1 MVPSEIGYSLPQVM
15 ECRRLSVSL
24 CLDACRLD
32 DRPPFL
38 DFGFLEGAEGFGCL
52 LSAWDDFLPEWGK
65 PLMDGPIRQSFNHS
79 GIQLKDHPSGRR
91 LRHPKPMPQGS
102 VETRYP
108 TFVGGGNVGRS
119 SPPLSGHYHV
129 CFELTGPDL
138 LQQRGDLGNRQ
149 INLTRYQILHE
160 RSRAPVWHKL
170 KTRAGCVLEK
180 SAHDATSEI
189 LSMFLVEE
197 EGTASTF
204 RALREVVSEHGLFC
218 ELYTDRGGH
227 YVYTPEPGVASKTQL
242 TQVGRALKQLG
253 IRQIAARSPEARGR
267 SERMVRTLQDRVPKE
282 LRLAGITTV
291 QAANISLKAYIDEHN
306 ARFAVPPEQEGT
318 MFVADRDGAYR
329 EILCVQEERQVGND
343 NTVSWKGRRLQIA
356 ESPLRRHFVKA
367 TVRVHEY
374 PDGTVSVLW
383 GPHRLAQFT
392 AEGKPIEIAPT
403 SPSLAPCSGPSR
415 TSPGGRAKSASLTA
429 PAHVAPHAMRV
440 GTKKRASGRTKK
452 QTKAETR
459 KRARIANRRQAA

>member
-1 MVPSEIGYSLPQVM
+1 MMLHQDGS
-15 ECRRLSVSL
+15 RH
-24 CLDACRLD
+24 AW
-32 DRPPFL
+32 
-38 DFGFLEGAEGFGCL
+38 LEGQPQL
-52 LSAWDDFLPEWGK
+52 DLIVT
-65 PLMDGPIRQSFNHS
+65 MD
-79 GIQLKDHPSGRR
+79 
-91 LRHPKPMPQGS
+91 
-102 VETRYP
+102 
-108 TFVGGGNVGRS
+108 
-119 SPPLSGHYHV
+119 
-129 CFELTGPDL
+129 
-138 LQQRGDLGNRQ
+138 
-149 INLTRYQILHE
+149 
-160 RSRAPVWHKL
+160 
-170 KTRAGCVLEK
+170 
-180 SAHDATSEI
+180 DATSEI

-204 RALREVVSEHGLFC
+204 RALCEVVSEHGLFC

-227 YVYTPEPGVASKTQL
+227 YVYTPEPGVVSKTQL

-267 SERMVRTLQDRVPKE
+267 SERMFRTLQDRVPKE

-291 QAANISLKAYIDEHN
+291 EAANGWLKAYISEHN
-306 ARFAVPPEQEGT
+306 ARFAVASEQEGT

-374 PDGTVSVLW
+374 PDGTVSVFW

-392 AEGKPIEIAPT
+392 AEGTPIEIAPT
-403 SPSLAPCSGPSR
+403 TASLAPCSGPSR
-415 TSPGGRAKSASLTA
+415 TSPSGRAKSASLTA
-429 PAHVAPHAMRV
+429 PARVAHDAMRV

-452 QTKAETR
+452 QTKAGSH
-459 KRARIANRRQAA
+459 KRAPIANRRQAA

>member
-1 MVPSEIGYSLPQVM
+1 MGTARVHEGIRQMRFEGLLEQQTRGEITQEEAAGVLGV
-15 ECRRLSVSL
+15 SVRTFQRWAERYEE
-24 CLDACRLD
+24 D
-32 DRPPFL
+32 
-38 DFGFLEGAEGFGCL
+38 GAEG
-52 LSAWDDFLPEWGK
+52 
-65 PLMDGPIRQSFNHS
+65 
-79 GIQLKDHPSGRR
+79 LKDGRLKRPSPR
-91 LRHPKPMPQGS
+91 
-102 VETRYP
+102 
-108 TFVGGGNVGRS
+108 
-119 SPPLSGHYHV
+119 
-129 CFELTGPDL
+129 
-138 LQQRGDLGNRQ
+138 
-149 INLTRYQILHE
+149 
-160 RSRAPVWHKL
+160 RAPGAELDRMLDLYRERYADFTVKHFHEQLVKRHNYFLGYTVTKL
-170 KTRAGCVLEK
+170 ALHAANLVRPAKKR
-180 SAHDATSEI
+180 SAHRKKRPRRPVRGMMLHQDGSRHAWLEGQPQLDLIVTMDDATSEI

-227 YVYTPEPGVASKTQL
+227 YVYTPEPGVVSKTQL

-267 SERMVRTLQDRVPKE
+267 SERMFRTLQDRVPKE
-282 LRLAGITTV
+282 LRLADITTLE
-291 QAANISLKAYIDEHN
+291 AANTWLKAHIGEHN
-306 ARFAVPPEQEGT
+306 ARFAVKPEQEGT

-343 NTVSWKGRRLQIA
+343 NTVSWRGCRLQIP

-367 TVRVHEY
+367 TVRIHEY
-374 PDGTVSVLW
+374 PDGTVSVFW

-392 AEGKPIEIAPT
+392 AEGTPIEIVPT
-403 SPSLAPCSGPSR
+403 TPSLAPCSGPSR

>member
-1 MVPSEIGYSLPQVM
+1 MGTARIHEGIRQMRFEGLLEQQTRGEITQEEAAGVLGV
-15 ECRRLSVSL
+15 SVRTFQRWAERYEE
-24 CLDACRLD
+24 D
-32 DRPPFL
+32 
-38 DFGFLEGAEGFGCL
+38 GAEG
-52 LSAWDDFLPEWGK
+52 
-65 PLMDGPIRQSFNHS
+65 
-79 GIQLKDHPSGRR
+79 LKDGRLNRPSPR
-91 LRHPKPMPQGS
+91 
-102 VETRYP
+102 
-108 TFVGGGNVGRS
+108 
-119 SPPLSGHYHV
+119 
-129 CFELTGPDL
+129 
-138 LQQRGDLGNRQ
+138 
-149 INLTRYQILHE
+149 
-160 RSRAPVWHKL
+160 RAPRAELDRMLDLFRDRYADFTVKHFHEQLVKRHNYLLGYTVTKL
-170 KTRAGCVLEK
+170 ALHAANLVRPAKKR
-180 SAHDATSEI
+180 SAHRKKRPRRPVRGMMLHQDGSRHAWLEGQPQLDLIVTMDDATSEI

-267 SERMVRTLQDRVPKE
+267 SERMFRTLQDRVPKE

-291 QAANISLKAYIDEHN
+291 QAANIWLKAYIDEHN